1 AVRRSVAAL
10 QALRL
15 SQRLGRTRR
24 PSLGKRAQR
33 GDVGLGGTGKPL
45 IGGVTR
51 IAVGTLTDTRAF
63 LVSRSLE
70 RYRVCIKES

>member
-1 AVRRSVAAL
+1 M
-10 QALRL
+10 
-15 SQRLGRTRR
+15 
-24 PSLGKRAQR
+24 QR
-33 GDVGLGGTGKPL
+33 GDVGSGGTGKPL

-70 RYRVCIKES
+70 RYRVCIKER